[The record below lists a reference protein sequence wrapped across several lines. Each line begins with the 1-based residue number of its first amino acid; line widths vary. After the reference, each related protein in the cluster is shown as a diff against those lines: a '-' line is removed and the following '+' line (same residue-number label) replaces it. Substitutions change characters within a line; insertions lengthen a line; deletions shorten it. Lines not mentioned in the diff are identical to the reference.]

1 MISRRLRL
9 TTLARI
15 NSLGRQR
22 TDVLF
27 LNSGGRSPRCGGLF
41 LMREGTVTGPS
52 NSVWAVTVTLQGLAS
67 PSKCIKLRKH
77 PPEQLR
83 PFPLYAGLQLQLKEP
98 LVLMQMASLLQ
109 L

>member
-1 MISRRLRL
+1 MKKSANGRIRTISRKPRV
-9 TTLARI
+9 TTLAQI

-27 LNSGGRSPRCGGLF
+27 LNSRGRSPRCDGLF

-67 PSKCIKLRKH
+67 LSKYIKLRKH
-77 PPEQLR
+77 PPEQLW
-83 PFPLYAGLQLQLKEP
+83 PFPL
-98 LVLMQMASLLQ
+98 
-109 L
+109 